1 MKLAY
6 VNKRKLKEN
15 LSLVLAHNVD
25 DFKILLTIY
34 LIKRQQLKSRTKLK
48 ICLAVY
54 CTSLIKNTEK
64 GGKPA
69 RFKNI
74 RKKRAAAYKRVCM
87 FVYIQPQITYT
98 L

>member
-1 MKLAY
+1 MKPAY

-15 LSLVLAHNVD
+15 LSLVLAQAHNVD

-54 CTSLIKNTEK
+54 KFNQKYRK
-64 GGKPA
+64 GGQASK
-69 RFKNI
+69 
-74 RKKRAAAYKRVCM
+74 V
-87 FVYIQPQITYT
+87 
-98 L
+98 

>member
-1 MKLAY
+1 MKPAY

-54 CTSLIKNTEK
+54 KFNQKYRK
-64 GGKPA
+64 GGQASK
-69 RFKNI
+69 
-74 RKKRAAAYKRVCM
+74 V
-87 FVYIQPQITYT
+87 
-98 L
+98 

>member
-54 CTSLIKNTEK
+54 KFNQKYRK
-64 GGKPA
+64 GGQASK
-69 RFKNI
+69 
-74 RKKRAAAYKRVCM
+74 V
-87 FVYIQPQITYT
+87 
-98 L
+98 